1 MSVIVKHFEMPF
13 NCAECHF
20 CIKTEFGGYYCAAAT
35 TTKVRVGK
43 IDVCVK
49 HHNCPLV
56 SIPNEHK
63 RLIDA
68 DKLRE
73 KLWALIHD
81 DKFPLIHITGIMAAI
96 DATPTILDEER
107 NENNE

>member
-1 MSVIVKHFEMPF
+1 MSVIVKEFDVPF

-20 CIKTEFGGYYCAAAT
+20 CIKTEFGGYYCAADT
-35 TTKVRVGK
+35 TTKVKVGK

-49 HHNCPLV
+49 HRNCPLV
-56 SIPNEHK
+56 ELPQNHK

-68 DKLRE
+68 DKLKE

-81 DKFPLIHITGIMAAI
+81 DKFPLIHITSIMAAI
-96 DATPTILDEER
+96 DATPTVLEEER
-107 NENNE
+107 TTESE